1 MRNILVVEDEAEI
14 RTMMQIA
21 LEEAGDFSVVSA
33 RGFDAAEATLK
44 DEPPDLLILDAVVPR
59 ATGFPGRSA
68 MEFAAYALARDVPI
82 ILMTGYAEL
91 ADALEALHFPLL
103 RKPFGIDEL
112 QRTAQAAMKRP
123 KENSAPRARCA
134 RLSPAQPRRVR
145 LAPGAIGAPERRGA
159 AADRGDAT
167 AARQLAQ
174 PRRRCAR
181 GAGSLCSAGP

>member
-123 KENSAPRARCA
+123 KEN
-134 RLSPAQPRRVR
+134 LRRVR
-145 LAPGAIGAPERRGA
+145 DALDYLLHNRDEFASLLERLGRLSDEVLPPTGATRRRRG
-159 AADRGDAT
+159 
-167 AARQLAQ
+167 
-174 PRRRCAR
+174 
-181 GAGSLCSAGP
+181 S